1 MPRRS
6 FSSASAYKFGFN
18 GKENDNEVKGLGNQQ
33 DYGMRIYDGRIGRF
47 LSTDPLFKNFPWY
60 TPYQFAGNRPI
71 VAIDL
76 EGLEPQEHPYQLQP
90 IGKTFTGVTTE
101 GNVYSSYQVNSPTNG
116 QTWVAKIEQ
125 IYDLPN
131 GFKGSIDYFLY
142 YNKDAGW
149 QFWQK
154 GDELSI
160 GHRRRVEGANIIGQG
175 TFWIAFGTAAAFAA
189 PVVASTSWEL
199 WVGAHSVPEFVLY
212 FSALGGMSSV
222 GLRGAA
228 GTGEPENIKPTIE
241 ELPVPEEVAPPKS
254 NYDQRPSNFRRSTIN
269 KAWDAMEDGITPG
282 TKKCS
287 TCPNEVR
294 GNPYKKEKRNGPD
307 GWHGDHNPA
316 WNKRDLSNKNRK
328 QLLDEYNKDV
338 RGRCVRCNT
347 SDNGK
352 NKKKG

>member
-1 MPRRS
+1 MLMPRRS

-33 DYGMRIYDGRIGRF
+33 DYGMRIYDGRVGRF

-101 GNVYSSYQVNSPTNG
+101 GYVYSSYQVNSPTNG

-199 WVGAHSVPEFVLY
+199 WVGAHSVPEFIPY
-212 FSALGGMSSV
+212 FAILGGMSSV
-222 GLRGAA
+222 GLKGAV
-228 GTGEPENIKPTIE
+228 GTAEPENIKPTVEQLQI
-241 ELPVPEEVAPPKS
+241 PEEVGPPPAKQ
-254 NYDQRPSNFRRSTIN
+254 D
-269 KAWDAMEDGITPG
+269 
-282 TKKCS
+282 
-287 TCPNEVR
+287 R
-294 GNPYKKEKRNGPD
+294 GLSNPYKNMSLSEVEAAMERQVVKGKLIPKPSAPGNRAYQNTKSKYSYNLDPGSVGKKGRKESPHVDVNYP
-307 GWHGDHNPA
+307 NP
-316 WNKRDLSNKNRK
+316 KPKN
-328 QLLDEYNKDV
+328 V
-338 RGRCVRCNT
+338 PP
-347 SDNGK
+347 
-352 NKKKG
+352 KKKLPTKEQ